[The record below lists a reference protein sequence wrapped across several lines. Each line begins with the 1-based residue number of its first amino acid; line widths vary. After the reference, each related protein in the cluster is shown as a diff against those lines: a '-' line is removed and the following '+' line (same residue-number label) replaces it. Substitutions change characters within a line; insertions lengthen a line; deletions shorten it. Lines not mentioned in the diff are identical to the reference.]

1 MIRDGQ
7 RRAEWVEKILPYA
20 REHGAEVS
28 TFSLSFS
35 NQRSQTNIISLKHDS
50 EHKISSLSPDLRSS
64 GNMLGRI
71 HGSQTL
77 FLWRV
82 QSRREDWVFLK
93 CKCTSSTTNN
103 KWHFLSLLFATEDSQ
118 KTSVSWNDF
127 VFYFVATGAS
137 FHPATSFVA
146 EKLMQEKLYEVSF
159 VALAG
164 RGDVHTMLKCRSSF
178 VTSWSSCL
186 LIIILWKNSSSAML
200 HECHLT
206 VRSCH

>member
-103 KWHFLSLLFATEDSQ
+103 KWHFLSLLLLQRIHRRQAFHEMTLYFILLRQALLSTLPPPLWPR
-118 KTSVSWNDF
+118 SWC
-127 VFYFVATGAS
+127 
-137 FHPATSFVA
+137 
-146 EKLMQEKLYEVSF
+146 K
-159 VALAG
+159 
-164 RGDVHTMLKCRSSF
+164 
-178 VTSWSSCL
+178 
-186 LIIILWKNSSSAML
+186 
-200 HECHLT
+200 
-206 VRSCH
+206 RSCTRWALSHYLVVEMFILCSIVEAPL